1 MEDSGLFSCP
11 SCFKRQRLYDA
22 LSAPA
27 PGPRGTLL
35 ACAGCG
41 TAAVMYAESRA
52 VDMLLRTTA
61 QLRVERRVR
70 EWREQLDAEVVP
82 SWLT

>member
-1 MEDSGLFSCP
+1 MGSSQFSCP
-11 SCFKRQRLYDA
+11 ACFRRQQLYDA
-22 LSAPA
+22 LMAPA
-27 PGPRGTLL
+27 PGSRGTLL

-41 TAAVMYAESRA
+41 TSAVMYAESRA
-52 VDMLLRTTA
+52 VDTLLRTTA
-61 QLRVERRVR
+61 QLRIERRVR